1 MLIGGAHRNFGS
13 LERMDLLLIYSY
25 CSIAVSDVLLRASR
39 WPTAQAG
46 TDRAP
51 GSGPVVTWR
60 RAQMGLLSAQGTD
73 AAAIARVAFT
83 SEDRVRLRMPRAS
96 RAVQ

>member
-1 MLIGGAHRNFGS
+1 
-13 LERMDLLLIYSY
+13 MDLLLIYSY